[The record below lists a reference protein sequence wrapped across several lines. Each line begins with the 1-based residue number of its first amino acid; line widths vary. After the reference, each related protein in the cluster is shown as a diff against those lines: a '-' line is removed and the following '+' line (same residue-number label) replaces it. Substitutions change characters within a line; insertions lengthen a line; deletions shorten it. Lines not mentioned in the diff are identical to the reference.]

1 MGRNRTR
8 AVAIVACCLGLLAAC
23 TGSGSPLRA
32 ASTSTSEPGPTTT
45 ASTTTTIPPTTTA
58 APTTTVAPPP
68 PPPPAPP
75 TPTIPPGDDVVV
87 SRITD
92 GDTIVVNSTIRVRL
106 IGVDTPEITFG
117 KKECY
122 GYPAR
127 DFVARAIPPG
137 TPVRL
142 VYDANRVDRYG
153 RTLAY
158 VFRRSDA
165 LHVNAALLL
174 EGFAAAYPFAD
185 TPARHAEFANDAWTA
200 YRAGRGGWSACR
212 GQDGPLAGPPVK
224 T

>member
-8 AVAIVACCLGLLAAC
+8 AVAAAALGLGLLAAC
-23 TGSGSPLRA
+23 ADGGSPLRS
-32 ASTSTSEPGPTTT
+32 ASTSTSAPPQS
-45 ASTTTTIPPTTTA
+45 APSTTTTGPPTTTA

-75 TPTIPPGDDVVV
+75 TPTIPPGDDVEVA
-87 SRITD
+87 RITD
-92 GDTIVVNSTIRVRL
+92 GDTIVVSGEIRVRL

-117 KKECY
+117 KKECF

-137 TPVRL
+137 TTVRL
-142 VYDANRVDRYG
+142 VYDANRFDRYG

-174 EGFAAAYPFAD
+174 EGFAAAYPFDD
-185 TPARHAEFANDAWTA
+185 TPARHAEFAEDARTA

-212 GQDGPLAGPPVK
+212 GRDGPLAGPPVK